1 MEEKKSSGIG
11 VVIVI
16 LVIAI
21 AIICAMGYYIYTTRI
36 NENSEIAA
44 LKTQLRDVQSQNNSY
59 KDKIDRITEVLDE
72 NTKQEEK
79 KQEVKKEEE
88 KKEELS
94 ITDDVV
100 EKVYNYVLKSD
111 DTRGSY
117 AWQNEETASFYRDEK
132 VDFSSLSNIEKL
144 ITLIKNIKE
153 KQIYDNSKKSEM
165 TKLVFESAD
174 VNNINISDFDLFEYA
189 KISDSIKKIFNKSV
203 DELDLSKCIGCSW
216 GLVYEDDSL
225 YEIEFSGGGLGE
237 TKQGYGEVQKAEKE
251 GNKLYIYDKYMYVDF
266 TNSAIPIDDELIHIY
281 TSSDETTEVASMESS
296 NSPVEFDYEGTF
308 EEYKDELDTYLHT
321 FEKNENGDY
330 YWVSSE
336 KVEK

>member
-1 MEEKKSSGIG
+1 MEEKKGFSFGTF
-11 VVIVI
+11 VIV
-16 LVIAI
+16 L
-21 AIICAMGYYIYTTRI
+21 IIGLTIGAFVTYYFM
-36 NENSEIAA
+36 NESIKKT
-44 LKTQLRDVQSQNNSY
+44 KTQNYSQCATATETTKVDNSAVVDN
-59 KDKIDRITEVLDE
+59 KNEVSTDSKV
-72 NTKQEEK
+72 TDS
-79 KQEVKKEEE
+79 
-88 KKEELS
+88 KEELS

-117 AWQNEETASFYRDEK
+117 AWQNGEIASFYRDEK
-132 VDFSSLSNIEKL
+132 VDFSSLSNIDIL
-144 ITLIKNIKE
+144 LTLINNTKE
-153 KQIYDNSKKSEM
+153 KQIYDNSKKIEM

-174 VNNINISDFDLFEYA
+174 VDNTYISDFDLFEYA
-189 KISDSIKKIFNKSV
+189 NISDSIKKIFNKSV

-225 YEIEFSGGGLGE
+225 YEIEFLGGGLGE

-296 NSPVEFDYEGTF
+296 PSVEFDYEGTF

-321 FEKNENGDY
+321 FEKNENGNY